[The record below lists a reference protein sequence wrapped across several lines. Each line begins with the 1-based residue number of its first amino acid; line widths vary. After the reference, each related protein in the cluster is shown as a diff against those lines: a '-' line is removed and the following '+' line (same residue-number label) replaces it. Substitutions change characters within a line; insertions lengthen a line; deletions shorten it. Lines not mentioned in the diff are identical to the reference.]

1 MPIPTINS
9 LASTATPTPT
19 GAVAKDQLNMA
30 TFMKLL
36 TAQLQSQDP
45 LNPMSDTEFFAQL
58 AQLGTVQ
65 GVDKMQQTMQAGQA
79 AALVGKTVTGVDT
92 SSGTGQ
98 VVTGVVNSLNIVNGQ
113 YLLNLKGKNGT
124 FSQIEIGNIQSIS

>member
-1 MPIPTINS
+1 
-9 LASTATPTPT
+9 
-19 GAVAKDQLNMA
+19 MA